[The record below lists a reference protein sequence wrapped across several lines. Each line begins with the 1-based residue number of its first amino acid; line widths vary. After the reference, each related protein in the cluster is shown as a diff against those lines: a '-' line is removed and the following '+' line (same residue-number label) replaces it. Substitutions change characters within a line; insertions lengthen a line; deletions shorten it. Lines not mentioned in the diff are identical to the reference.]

1 MYRITKV
8 IIGLLG
14 LISIAIVVAALIR
27 REQRSV
33 AIEEALARNLQ
44 PGMRLNEAT
53 ELLRRLEVP
62 FTVDTSVEGT
72 ALVRYGREETHDGR
86 IRRVSEQQLVF
97 DREGRLRDMFGAAQI
112 SSP

>member
-1 MYRITKV
+1 MYRTTKG

-14 LISIAIVVAALIR
+14 LIAIAVVVTALIR
-27 REQRSV
+27 RERHAI
-33 AIEEALARNLQ
+33 AIEEALARNLE

-53 ELLRRLEVP
+53 ELLRRLQVP

-72 ALVRYGREETHDGR
+72 ALIRYGREETHDGR
-86 IRRVSEQQLVF
+86 ISRVSEQQLVF
-97 DREGRLRDMFGAAQI
+97 DREGRLRDMLGAVQI